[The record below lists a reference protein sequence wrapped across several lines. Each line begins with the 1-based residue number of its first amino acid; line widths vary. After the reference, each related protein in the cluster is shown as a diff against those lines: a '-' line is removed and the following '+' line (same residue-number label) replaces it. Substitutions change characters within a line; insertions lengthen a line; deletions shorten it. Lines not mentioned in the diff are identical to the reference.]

1 MIDAN
6 HIYFSR
12 FNSSDLQKDEEIG
25 EVCIA
30 NISPLERRKRLRF
43 GIQQLVIT
51 LVALAVVIVLGASP
65 LWRLPLFFMF
75 SAGAVSC
82 FQALDK
88 T

>member
-1 MIDAN
+1 M
-6 HIYFSR
+6 
-12 FNSSDLQKDEEIG
+12 
-25 EVCIA
+25 
-30 NISPLERRKRLRF
+30 F

-51 LVALAVVIVLGASP
+51 LVALAVLIVLGASP

-82 FQALDK
+82 FQAFDK

>member
-1 MIDAN
+1 MTITN
-6 HIYFSR
+6 RLHFSN
-12 FNSSDLQKDEEIG
+12 FTSSNSQKGEEIG

-51 LVALAVVIVLGASP
+51 LVALAVLIVLGASP

-82 FQALDK
+82 FQAFDK